1 MFEEDAV
8 TRMVREAREQAEILR
23 DPLRE
28 MTKQLDRDMALA
40 KPRID
45 AVTAAL
51 RDINDG
57 PVAQAMRDLNRLKG
71 LY

>member
-1 MFEEDAV
+1 
-8 TRMVREAREQAEILR
+8 MVREAREQAEILR